1 MDDGMKR
8 VSRERLEPALKL
20 HKNMN
25 YNMIRNWT
33 GESTEEVFYELC
45 DEYGMLVM
53 NDFWLSTDGF
63 NLNPLDNCLFVRN
76 VTETVRRFRNHPSIA
91 LWCARNEGFA
101 TNELEYML
109 AARMAAGMIQESPVH
124 WRVQEAGLGV
134 ISLMQAGTTVL

>member
-1 MDDGMKR
+1 MKEYMVIKVNGQRIFCKGGNWGMDDGMKR

-53 NDFWLSTDGF
+53 NDFWLSTD
-63 NLNPLDNCLFVRN
+63 
-76 VTETVRRFRNHPSIA
+76 
-91 LWCARNEGFA
+91 
-101 TNELEYML
+101 
-109 AARMAAGMIQESPVH
+109 VH
-124 WRVQEAGLGV
+124 WLQILHYVHTIKR
-134 ISLMQAGTTVL
+134 